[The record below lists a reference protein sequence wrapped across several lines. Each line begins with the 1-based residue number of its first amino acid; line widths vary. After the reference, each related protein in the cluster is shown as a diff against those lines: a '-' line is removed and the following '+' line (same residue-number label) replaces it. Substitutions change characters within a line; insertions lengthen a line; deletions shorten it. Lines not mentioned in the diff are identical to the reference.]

1 MFIVAD
7 RVQET
12 TNSPGTGTATLLG
25 AVSGYQSFSTGIG
38 ANNTTYYV
46 IADQL
51 GTNWEVG
58 LGALNSTGTV
68 LTRTTVYSSSNGGST
83 VNFATGLQYVWCDF
97 PASKA
102 LTTFS
107 AGTTGLT
114 PNTATSGAITLA
126 GTLGTA
132 NGGTNLTSFTSG
144 GAVYATSTS
153 ALTTGTL
160 PIASGGTNSTA
171 TPTAGGAGYGTG
183 TAHAYTA
190 AGTSG
195 QALISAGAAA
205 PAFGNLALGVA
216 NTNVS
221 GALTPTNGGTGVA
234 TLTGIAYGNGTSA
247 FTAASTAQVLSVI
260 GTVPIANGGT
270 ASTTLAANNVLLG
283 NGTSALQVV
292 SPSTSG
298 NVLTSNGTTWQ
309 STALPA
315 AGVTVTNDTTT
326 ATALYPTFTSATT
339 GSISGLSVTSTK
351 YTFVPTTG
359 ALTAPEIVASNGLV
373 VNNATVSTSFTIPT
387 GYNATATGPMTIA
400 SGAVVSIPAGSRW
413 MIL

>member
-1 MFIVAD
+1 MSAFLA
-7 RVQET
+7 
-12 TNSPGTGTATLLG
+12 PLFG
-25 AVSGYQSFSTGIG
+25 AGWQGFDNQGNVLAGGKLYTYQ
-38 ANNTTYYV
+38 
-46 IADQL
+46 
-51 GTNWEVG
+51 
-58 LGALNSTGTV
+58 
-68 LTRTTVYSSSNGGST
+68 
-83 VNFATGLQYVWCDF
+83 
-97 PASKA
+97 
-102 LTTFS
+102 
-107 AGTTGLT
+107 AGTTSPYATWSDFGLT
-114 PNTATSGAITLA
+114 IPNGNPIILNSAGRPSSEIWFDSSSYKVVLTDTNNNIIGTWDNLVGMGSGSPGPQGNTGPQGPQGFTGAQGPLGFGPSGTDGMDGDDGQPIPGPKGNTGAQGVQGVQGVQGLTGPYNMPGVDGVDGDDGMQIPGA
-126 GTLGTA
+126 GTLG
-132 NGGTNLTSFTSG
+132 
-144 GAVYATSTS
+144 
-153 ALTTGTL
+153 GTL
-160 PIASGGTNSTA
+160 N
-171 TPTAGGAGYGTG
+171 
-183 TAHAYTA
+183 
-190 AGTSG
+190 
-195 QALISAGAAA
+195 
-205 PAFGNLALGVA
+205 VA
-216 NTNVS
+216 
-221 GALTPTNGGTGVA
+221 NGGTGVA